1 MTKQKNDK
9 FLILIFFIII
19 FAFISALLI
28 EYIMGHQPCK
38 LCIYQRIPY
47 VLSIFLI
54 ILAFLYKKYKKN
66 ILLVLSLTF
75 AASAILA
82 FYHFGIEQG
91 FFNESQVCNTNN
103 KINSSS
109 VDLLK
114 ELKEKVISC
123 KDVTFKLVGLSLATI
138 NTLFSS
144 ALSAIFLLLFVK
156 NEKNK

>member
-1 MTKQKNDK
+1 MTKQQNNK

-19 FAFISALLI
+19 FAFISALFI
-28 EYIMGHQPCK
+28 EYVMGHQSCK

-47 VLSIFLI
+47 VISIFLI
-54 ILAFLYKKYKKN
+54 IVIFFYKKYKKN
-66 ILLVLSLTF
+66 ILLILSLTF
-75 AASAILA
+75 FASAILA

-91 FFNESQVCNTNN
+91 FFNESQVCNTNDGVN
-103 KINSSS
+103 VSS

-123 KDVTFKLVGLSLATI
+123 KDVTFRLMGLSLATI
-138 NTLFSS
+138 NTLFSL
-144 ALSAIFLLLFVK
+144 ALSAIFLLLFLK